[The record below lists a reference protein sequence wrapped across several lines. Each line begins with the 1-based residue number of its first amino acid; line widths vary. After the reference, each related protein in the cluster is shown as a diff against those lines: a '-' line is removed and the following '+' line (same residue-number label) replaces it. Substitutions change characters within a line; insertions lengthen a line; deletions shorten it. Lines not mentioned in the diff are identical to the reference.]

1 MRTTTFIYALSC
13 PISGEI
19 KYIGK
24 ANNPKNR
31 LSEHKRMRDKNIS
44 KNNWIKNLLDNGLSP
59 ILNILEEVTLSEWK
73 DKEKNYIIEFR
84 ESGNLFN
91 LCGGA
96 NGSEFGNKTSFDGSN
111 ARKIV
116 CLSKEGNYIETFKSI
131 KDSRKKYGS
140 GINSVLHGLTKTAYG
155 FIWLYE
161 DEYKESSTH
170 EINLIVEN
178 ANNNMSKVSWMIGL
192 KNHQFKK
199 GRKSLNRKPI
209 HQYTIDNIFIRT
221 WESATDAGLE
231 IFKDNGKQSKISMC
245 ANGLRKTAYG
255 FKWTY

>member
-1 MRTTTFIYALSC
+1 MKTTTFIYALSC

-24 ANNPKNR
+24 ANNPKSR
-31 LSEHKRMRDKNIS
+31 FSKHKQMVDNNQS
-44 KNNWIKNLLDNGLSP
+44 KNMWIKELLDSGLSP
-59 ILNILEEVTLSEWK
+59 VLNILEEVSMSEWK
-73 DKEKNYIIEFR
+73 EKEKDYIKEFR
-84 ESGNLFN
+84 ELGNLLN

-96 NGSEFGNKTSFDGSN
+96 NGSEFGNKGSFDGRN

-116 CLSKEGNYIETFKSI
+116 CLSKDGIYIETFDSI
-131 KDSRKKYGS
+131 KEARKKYGS
-140 GINSVLHGLTKTAYG
+140 GINSVLHGVTKTAYG
-155 FIWLYE
+155 FIWVYE
-161 DEYKESSTH
+161 DDYKKSSTD
-170 EINLIVEN
+170 EINLIVKN
-178 ANNNMSKVSWMIGL
+178 ANNNMSKVSWMSGL

-209 HQYTIDNIFIRT
+209 HQYTIDDIFIKT

-231 IFKDNGKQSKISMC
+231 IFKELGKQSKISMC